1 MALQLSAAQ
10 GVVTRCRCLNY
21 NKWVMTSLL
30 ERCAYH
36 EAGHSAAAIAFGIP
50 IIQVTIDPAH
60 PHFHR
65 GRYYHERAD
74 FALE

>member
-1 MALQLSAAQ
+1 
-10 GVVTRCRCLNY
+10 
-21 NKWVMTSLL
+21 MTSLL